1 MVDGVAPP
9 LGTPPVAPPGVPP
22 ARAAAPP
29 RRARRTPPK
38 NGVVAQAERLVKQ
51 GDARSDEGE
60 ELPEVKVE
68 QASRSLRAPPYGYV
82 RRLLQGRE
90 IEYGASSAGSR
101 SVRDA
106 GTRLNNAGTRSLT
119 DIVREIRRRR
129 KLLVTPPIP
138 PGYRK
143 TTQVVR
149 AGQALFADLCHR
161 LPATLSAKPLTV
173 SADPISDDED
183 AQEQATLKEEWTTS
197 VLLGQEGRRSIIDH
211 GKTSIWR
218 DCMDN
223 LVNAGRCTWTLT
235 ERLDRWSEGD
245 PGFPALSDYEDDP
258 SEEEEPPARENG
270 TPNPR
275 HVPKSKRRSR
285 SDKYLQAVQRFKRQ
299 QFPFS
304 GEHLDPLSVYL
315 VEDQD
320 GVEDEGVVI
329 VNRPYRETLA
339 EYGLTPTDEDPT
351 KGEGSPYTVQGTSS
365 VYRAGPQGFGRA
377 YPLYDAEPD
386 RPFEPKHVE
395 TVTYYCSARRA
406 LWLGLA
412 HPEDSGYDPDCGV
425 WAHYVDGV
433 LVSAGPL
440 LGPHWHPLPIF
451 RAFGLSTAMGDPTYT
466 GVASPMH
473 LIELIDLLDQIIT
486 MELHVA
492 FWSSFPPLVEED
504 KAQGAPGAAG
514 MSGDT
519 VVDPE
524 RGQRPDQNR
533 SLDGK
538 IIEPGRF
545 YSVPAG
551 RTWRYLVLP
560 PESTA
565 HLERLYAKASALV
578 DLIGIPSV
586 FRGQGGGG
594 QAGYAIAQL
603 MIAAR
608 SLFDPVVENFT
619 AQVAVCVQYL
629 WWQVWRRF
637 PEGVPVFYPGQAR
650 IGRSKGWRTL
660 TPKDIA
666 PDAKGAGQGT
676 PFLACGVKADPLLP
690 VDEAQLEMRGVQA
703 QQAGAVDMLTMR
715 ERYFNDPAPERTE
728 ARVLADKINTH
739 PLVQECLALRG
750 AVRQG
755 VVTPEMALAWLEAK
769 FGIPAQMAFDQLLQ
783 IGTFT
788 EEEALRLQL
797 DVQAKAQQAQMQQGM
812 AAMMGGA
819 PPGMPAPGG
828 PPGAPPGAPPG
839 MPPPGGAPPEMPM
852 PMPMPGMA
860 PGGPGGVQVP
870 GPLPMP
876 GPIAGGMPGQGP
888 MPAPGMG
895 LPGQPMPMPALG
907 MPAGAPPQIGGG
919 GGWGGG
925 GGGYAPQY
933 NPYAPSAS
941 WTGGGGG
948 WQGQPGSPGNTLPL
962 QTGGP
967 LPGTPTPPPGV
978 PPLPGRPVVGS
989 LPPLAPAMGPS
1000 PGPQGMPV
1008 GGGGYGGGSWG
1019 QPAPVAPTPGFSP
1032 NAAYG
1037 AQPGMGGGAAIPPMR
1052 GVPSSMGGMAQ
1063 HQDFERRIREAYQ
1076 R

>member
-1 MVDGVAPP
+1 VTNGMPP
-9 LGTPPVAPPGVPP
+9 LPGIPGIPGLDGATPAVK
-22 ARAAAPP
+22 P
-29 RRARRTPPK
+29 RPKRTPQQK
-38 NGVVAQAERLVKQ
+38 AVKEAERLINQ
-51 GDARSDEGE
+51 GEARGADGDA
-60 ELPEVKVE
+60 LPEV
-68 QASRSLRAPPYGYV
+68 AIDGAARALSAPPYGYV

-101 SVRDA
+101 SVKDA
-106 GTRLNNAGTRSLT
+106 GTRLSNAGTRSLT
-119 DIVREIRRRR
+119 DIIREIRRRR

-149 AGQALFADLCHR
+149 AGQALFADLTHR
-161 LPATLSAKPLTV
+161 LPAVLTAKPMTV
-173 SADPISDDED
+173 QADPVSDDED
-183 AQEQATLKEEWTTS
+183 AQETATLKEEWTTA
-197 VLLGQEGRRSIIDH
+197 VLLGQEGRRSIIDN
-211 GKTSIWR
+211 GKTSMWR

-223 LVNAGRCTWTLT
+223 LVNAGRCSWSLN

-245 PGFPALSDYEDDP
+245 PGFPKLSDYEDDP
-258 SEEEEPPARENG
+258 GDEAPREREDGSANPA
-270 TPNPR
+270 
-275 HVPKSKRRSR
+275 HVPKSQRRSR

-299 QFPFS
+299 QFPFT

-315 VEDQD
+315 VEDGD
-320 GVEDEGVVI
+320 GVEDEAIVI

-339 EYGLTPTDEDPT
+339 EYGLVATEKDEGGPYVV
-351 KGEGSPYTVQGTSS
+351 KGDSRG
-365 VYRAGPQGFGRA
+365 YRAGPMGFGKA

-386 RPFEPKHVE
+386 RPFEPQHVE

-412 HPEDSGYDPDCGV
+412 HPEDKGYDPDCGV
-425 WAHYVDGV
+425 WSHYVDGV
-433 LVSAGPL
+433 CVAAGPL
-440 LGPHWHPLPIF
+440 LGPHWHPLPVF
-451 RAFGLSTAMGDPTYT
+451 RAFGLSTSMGDPTYT

-504 KAQGAPGAAG
+504 KSQGAPGAAG

-560 PESTA
+560 AESTA
-565 HLERLYAKASALV
+565 HLERLYAKASSLV

-608 SLFDPVVENFT
+608 SLYGPVVENFT
-619 AQVAVCVQYL
+619 AQVAVCIQYL

-637 PEGVPVFYPGQAR
+637 PEGVPVYYPGMPR
-650 IGRSKGWRTL
+650 VGRKKGWKIL

-666 PDAKGAGQGT
+666 PDAKGAGMGT

-690 VDEAQLEMRGVQA
+690 VDEAQLEMRGIQA
-703 QQAGAVDMLTMR
+703 QQGGAVDMLTMR

-755 VVTPEMALAWLEAK
+755 VVTPEMGLAWLEAK

-797 DVQAKAQQAQMQQGM
+797 DVQAKAQQAQMQQ
-812 AAMMGGA
+812 AQQAMQPPAQQAMPGGA
-819 PPGMPAPGG
+819 APGMEGMGAPGASPAPGG
-828 PPGAPPGAPPG
+828 PPPPPPGLPPGLPPGGG
-839 MPPPGGAPPEMPM
+839 MPPP
-852 PMPMPGMA
+852 PGSM
-860 PGGPGGVQVP
+860 
-870 GPLPMP
+870 LP
-876 GPIAGGMPGQGP
+876 GPIAGGVPGQGP
-888 MPAPGMG
+888 IPAIGMAPPGEA
-895 LPGQPMPMPALG
+895 QAVPMPAVGTPML
-907 MPAGAPPQIGGG
+907 PP
-919 GGWGGG
+919 GGG
-925 GGGYAPQY
+925 GGGGLGG
-933 NPYAPSAS
+933 YAPSYAQGYAQ
-941 WTGGGGG
+941 GGGALFNGG
-948 WQGQPGSPGNTLPL
+948 QYGGFQGAGSPMGSPGNQLPMA
-962 QTGGP
+962 TGGA
-967 LPGTPTPPPGV
+967 LPGTPNPPPGV
-978 PPLPGRPVVGS
+978 PALPGRPVVS
-989 LPPLAPAMGPS
+989 PYPQTAPAMGP
-1000 PGPQGMPV
+1000 PPTGTA
-1008 GGGGYGGGSWG
+1008 GGGAPGSWG
-1019 QPAPVAPTPGFSP
+1019 TPPPPQSP
-1032 NAAYG
+1032 WGGPDTAAAYG
-1037 AQPGMGGGAAIPPMR
+1037 AETGAGGGAAIPGMQ
-1052 GVPSSMGGMAQ
+1052 GVPSSMGGMPQ
-1063 HQDFERRIREAYQ
+1063 NQPDLRERWRQAMR
-1076 R
+1076 